1 MNRHLYNIT
10 PSAQAET
17 FVLIR
22 GRKKYQHKLIHSCQ
36 LVKSVGKPSSAQAEA
51 FVQIRAIRGQ
61 TNQRKLKHSCKFV
74 KFVGEKPSAQA
85 ENIRAY
91 SCNSWAN
98 PSSAQAEKFV
108 PIRTIRGQ
116 NPISAS

>member
-1 MNRHLYNIT
+1 MNRFLYNIT

-22 GRKKYQHKLIHSCQ
+22 VIRGRKKYQRKLKHSCKFVQ
-36 LVKSVGKPSSAQAEA
+36 FVGKTPSAQAEA

-91 SCNSWAN
+91 SCNSWAKKKH
-98 PSSAQAEKFV
+98 QRKLKIFV
-108 PIRTIRGQ
+108 VKK
-116 NPISAS
+116 